1 MEKEKLIKE
10 LYLVLNIDLLIGC
23 IKLMQDQGTK
33 VDKNEVQE
41 DENDMENILK

>member
-41 DENDMENILK
+41 NENDMENILN